1 MKYRKKPVVVEA
13 IHYRGKQD
21 DSLLKS
27 FVDGRCLYRD
37 GDTYKWLIAT
47 PEGDHQVSDGD
58 YIIKGVKGEFYPCKP
73 DIFEMTYEVAES
85 GCCKNGN
92 DHMVVLTAEEADEI
106 LEEIRLLIEAMD
118 LCNYENGDFYDTD
131 DAHKQLKVLRKRI
144 EQAEKEKTE

>member
-27 FVDGRCLYRD
+27 FVDGRCLYRN
-37 GDTYKWLIAT
+37 GETYKWLIAT

-73 DIFEMTYEVAES
+73 DIFEMTYESAEN
-85 GCCKNGN
+85 GCFQNGK
-92 DHMVVLTAEEADEI
+92 DHIALTIDEAEI
-106 LEEIRLLIEAMD
+106 LTRCAANEFCRLVLEHAPVELARQVEVLMYD
-118 LCNYENGDFYDTD
+118 L
-131 DAHKQLKVLRKRI
+131 VKRI
-144 EQAEKEKTE
+144 EQAEGKR